1 MRPIGLE
8 GCLDARDHV
17 RVLKASS
24 GLSVGPSGRLLDT
37 GHVVRTRP
45 GKGFGVASEP
55 GCAPLG
61 WTPIEE
67 PGADGGLELR
77 VLGMREAA
85 RPSRGHSRE
94 RSTKGRMPPLR

>member
-1 MRPIGLE
+1 MCPIRLE
-8 GCLDARDHV
+8 GRLDARDNV
-17 RVLKASS
+17 RVFKAGP

-45 GKGFGVASEP
+45 GKGLGVASEP
-55 GCAPLG
+55 SRAPLG
-61 WTPIEE
+61 RTPIEK
-67 PGADGGLELR
+67 PGVDGGLELR
-77 VLGMREAA
+77 VLGGREAA